1 MLDFLNPRWR
11 SLAELVSFVTILF
24 GTKTLVDPLTWQ
36 FSGPISMIFTL
47 ILLGVYLRLQNEPW
61 SELGLRSLPG
71 WKAKLLLLP
80 QAILGMAGII
90 GFSAML
96 LLLAQHMGWTDF
108 IEASGGG
115 AERWGDLKGNL
126 GLYLLWLLV
135 VWTSAAF
142 GEEIFFRGFFI
153 SRAQRL
159 FEGVPHKWILSVLF
173 AAVAF
178 GYAHYYYQGLRGFVV
193 TGIIAFWLGLL
204 YFAYKR
210 NLWPLILAHGFVDS
224 LMFTAHFMDW
234 DI

>member
-1 MLDFLNPRWR
+1 MLDFLKPRWR
-11 SLAELVSFVTILF
+11 SLAELIGFVTILF
-24 GTKTLVDPLTWQ
+24 GTKALVDPLTWQ

-47 ILLGVYLRLQNEPW
+47 IVLGIYLRLQNEQW
-61 SELGLRSLPG
+61 SELGLRPLFG

-80 QAILGMAGII
+80 QAIVGMAGII

-108 IEASGGG
+108 MEASGVG

-159 FEGVPHKWILSVLF
+159 FDGVPHKWILSALF
-173 AAVAF
+173 AAVTF

-193 TGIIAFWLGLL
+193 TGIVAFWLGLL